1 MTLLT
6 PTELTGEIVWLGRVP
21 VDASDIQSIA
31 VDQIEVGWEG
41 LAGEAHSGL
50 TRPACVRVK
59 KQYARDTEIRNT
71 RQISILSGE
80 EMTEVADRL
89 AIPAIQPEWVGAN
102 MVLRGI
108 PDFTLIPPSSRL
120 IFENGVSL
128 TVDTEN
134 APCKY
139 PAEMIE
145 AAHPGHGRAFPAK
158 ARNKRGVTAWVERIG
173 SLAVG
178 DVCRLHVPPQRI
190 YRHVD

>member
-6 PTELTGEIVWLGRVP
+6 PTDLTGEITWLGCVP
-21 VDASDIQSIA
+21 VDPENIQS
-31 VDQIEVGWEG
+31 VTVQSVNVGWEG
-41 LAGEAHSGL
+41 FEGEEHSGL

-59 KQYARDTEIRNT
+59 KQYARNLEIRNT
-71 RQISILSGE
+71 RQISILSEE
-80 EMTEVADRL
+80 EMTEIAARL
-89 AIPAIQPEWVGAN
+89 EIPRIDPQWVGAN

-120 IFENGVSL
+120 IFEGGVSL

-139 PAEMIE
+139 PAEQIE
-145 AAHPGHGRAFPAK
+145 AAHPGHGKAFPGK

-173 SLAVG
+173 ALTVG
-178 DVCRLHVPPQRI
+178 QTCVLHIPPQRI
-190 YRHVD
+190 YAHA

>member
-6 PTELTGEIVWLGRVP
+6 PTGIHGEIVWLGCVP
-21 VDASDIQSIA
+21 PGPPDIKSVAI
-31 VDQIEVGWEG
+31 DRIEVGWEG
-41 LAGEAHSGL
+41 FAGEEHSGL

-71 RQISILSGE
+71 RQISILSEE
-80 EMTEVADRL
+80 EMIEVAARL
-89 AIPAIQPEWVGAN
+89 DIPVLKPEWVGAN

-120 IFENGVSL
+120 IFDSGVAL

-134 APCKY
+134 APCKF
-139 PAEMIE
+139 PADQIE
-145 AAHPGHGRAFPAK
+145 AAHPGHGKAFPAK

-173 SLAVG
+173 QLESGAR
-178 DVCRLHVPPQRI
+178 CELHIPPQRI
-190 YRHVD
+190 YAHA